1 MQPTPPPEHFEM
13 SPSSPTPKFTFTD
26 SSGQP
31 LSPESAESS
40 RATSYDKESEDDI
53 SAEQTQGLLSGDDEE
68 KQQPRSGAAPPTT
81 NTQDGAEYSVS
92 TSTKLL
98 CLGLYFTVN
107 LTLTLYNKAV
117 LGKFAFPWLLT
128 TLHTSFASLGCY
140 ILMMCGYMKLT
151 RLSRQENYTLIA
163 FSVLFTI
170 NIAIS
175 NVSLAMVSVPFHQIA
190 RSTCPV
196 VTILIYRW
204 FYGRAYATATY
215 MALVPIVAGVALSTY
230 GDYYFSILGASLTF
244 LGVLL
249 AAVKTVATN
258 RLLTGNLKLPAL
270 ELLMRMSPLAAIQ
283 SIFYAYL
290 TGEFDH
296 FITFVREDHMTPSL
310 GLILLGNGILAF
322 VLNVTS
328 FQTNKLAGALT
339 LSVCGNLKQCL
350 TILLGVLL
358 FNVHVGLLNG
368 AGMLVTLGGAA
379 WYSKVE
385 LDVKKRPAVVG

>member
-1 MQPTPPPEHFEM
+1 MQSAKPHEVFEM
-13 SPSSPTPKFTFTD
+13 SSTPPLPQIAFTD
-26 SSGQP
+26 AAGQA
-31 LSPESAESS
+31 LSPMQSESY
-40 RATSYDKESEDDI
+40 RGDSYDKEATEDVQ
-53 SAEQTQGLLSGDDEE
+53 AEQTQGLLTGDDLE
-68 KQQPRSGAAPPTT
+68 KQQSAPQAPPA
-81 NTQDGAEYSVS
+81 NSQEGAEYSVS
-92 TSTKLL
+92 TKTKLL
-98 CLGLYFTVN
+98 CLALYFAVN

-128 TLHTSFASLGCY
+128 ALHTSFASLGCY
-140 ILMMCGYMKLT
+140 VLMLRGYVKLT
-151 RLSRQENYTLIA
+151 RLTRQENYTLVA
-163 FSVLFTI
+163 FSILFTV

-204 FYGRAYATATY
+204 FYGRSYATATY
-215 MALVPIVAGVALSTY
+215 LALVPIVAGVGLSTY
-230 GDYYFSILGASLTF
+230 GDYYFSVLGASLTF
-244 LGVLL
+244 LGVGL
-249 AAVKTVATN
+249 ASVKTVATN

-283 SIFYAYL
+283 SVLYAYL
-290 TGEFDH
+290 TGELGH
-296 FITFVREDHMTPSL
+296 FVTFVSEDSLTPSL
-310 GLILLGNGILAF
+310 MIALIGNGVLAF

-350 TILLGVLL
+350 TILLGVVL

-368 AGMLVTLGGAA
+368 AGMLVTLAGAA

-385 LDVKKRPAVVG
+385 LNSKSRK

>member
-1 MQPTPPPEHFEM
+1 MQSAKPQETFEMSSTPPPPVF
-13 SPSSPTPKFTFTD
+13 SFTD
-26 SSGQP
+26 SAGQI
-31 LSPESAESS
+31 LSPSGSDNY
-40 RATSYDKESEDDI
+40 RGDSYDKEATDDI
-53 SAEQTQGLLSGDDEE
+53 HAEQTRGLLEGDDLE
-68 KQQPRSGAAPPTT
+68 KQESEPIAPPT
-81 NTQDGAEYSVS
+81 NAKDGAEYSVS
-92 TSTKLL
+92 TKTKLL
-98 CLGLYFTVN
+98 CLGLYFVVN

-128 TLHTSFASLGCY
+128 ALHTSFASLGCY
-140 ILMMCGYMKLT
+140 ILMLRGYMKLT
-151 RLSRQENYTLIA
+151 RLSTQENLTLVA
-163 FSVLFTI
+163 FSVLFTV

-204 FYGRAYATATY
+204 FYGRSYATATY
-215 MALVPIVAGVALSTY
+215 LALIPIVAGVGLSTY
-230 GDYYFSILGASLTF
+230 GDYYFSVLGASLTF
-244 LGVLL
+244 LGVGL
-249 AAVKTVATN
+249 ASIKTVATN

-283 SIFYAYL
+283 SILYAYL
-290 TGEFDH
+290 TGELGQFV
-296 FITFVREDHMTPSL
+296 TFVAEDHLSPSL
-310 GLILLGNGILAF
+310 GLALLGNGVLAF

-350 TILLGVLL
+350 TVLLGVVL

-368 AGMLVTLGGAA
+368 AGMLITLVGAA
-379 WYSKVE
+379 CYSKVE
-385 LDVKKRPAVVG
+385 LDSKRRVVK